1 MAGPNDF
8 TNQNIQDTYQRVLQ
22 ISSSGEVTD
31 GTGSLVPILKMTASH
46 AVVETSF
53 ETSSSYAQ
61 SASVAD
67 RTDTVTNSTNSE
79 HYVTFVDSN
88 NATLTPET
96 HYTAPFFYVNPA
108 KRFVFV
114 EGRLQ
119 VKGSDIWIESGSIS
133 ASNSIYAAGSITA
146 SGNIS
151 ASGDINAGQGGTGS
165 FDHIVTQGS
174 TIEFRNGATKLGAI
188 KMTGAGDM
196 TIADSSTGKSKL
208 KIADLG
214 VTDAS
219 SEVRIQNGDITASGE
234 ISASSVI
241 YASQF
246 STSGGIGGGS
256 LQAANADGTVTIQHG
271 NITASGEISASGK
284 IIANGFTIN
293 TNAEGIQFMAS
304 NGNLFKNIATN
315 SADDFLV
322 QNLKNGENLRLRAG
336 QSGNKG
342 KVLIQQGGTSTGI
355 ASFGP
360 TSQIEFNGDIT
371 ASGNISSSGT
381 VTAAALSIPAGNA
394 LLGSGSLTLGNASTN
409 VTLHSTG
416 HITASGTISA
426 SGGFVGDLTG
436 NASTVTVATDAGNT
450 THYVLY
456 TDATTG
462 QRSLKAD
469 AQLTF
474 NGATN
479 TLSTSTL
486 SATSVTANTVTPTY
500 RKYTPIGE
508 AEDSVNGDIISGLG
522 TDAAG
527 GADLLTAGSF
537 YVLTNGLKWVPVDA
551 DHPSSS
557 SGLIGYCIT
566 TRRTDFLIKGFI
578 RYGDADYI
586 GSTDGAPLY
595 ISTGSG
601 KLQNCKP
608 GSGDVARIVGYAID
622 ASNKEI
628 FMDPDKT
635 WVKIT

>member
-1 MAGPNDF
+1 ATFGTKF
-8 TNQNIQDTYQRVLQ
+8 QNSV
-22 ISSSGEVTD
+22 
-31 GTGSLVPILKMTASH
+31 TAS
-46 AVVETSF
+46 
-53 ETSSSYAQ
+53 
-61 SASVAD
+61 
-67 RTDTVTNSTNSE
+67 
-79 HYVTFVDSN
+79 
-88 NATLTPET
+88 
-96 HYTAPFFYVNPA
+96 
-108 KRFVFV
+108 
-114 EGRLQ
+114 
-119 VKGSDIWIESGSIS
+119 IIS
-133 ASNSIYAAGSITA
+133 ASGQLIANDALFGSNGIQITSGKRIEYIAPNIKVRDTGLHVAGGHITASGDISASGDIIGNNISASGDIVINEGQKLILDGNDALGLTPAGNTYIHNAGTSDEIEMYVGGTQKLEIKQETVHFNNGRFKITGNITASGTGNISASGDIIASNFEVPSGGKIIIDGDSTGAYIDSPGANQIDFSIANVQKMLVANNLIRTNVNTELGDALTDYVHVKGQLTA

-151 ASGDINAGQGGTGS
+151 ASGTVIASS
-165 FDHIVTQGS
+165 FVMDTNTNG
-174 TIEFRNGATKLGAI
+174 IEFR
-188 KMTGAGDM
+188 
-196 TIADSSTGKSKL
+196 
-208 KIADLG
+208 
-214 VTDAS
+214 
-219 SEVRIQNGDITASGE
+219 
-234 ISASSVI
+234 
-241 YASQF
+241 
-246 STSGGIGGGS
+246 
-256 LQAANADGTVTIQHG
+256 
-271 NITASGEISASGK
+271 
-284 IIANGFTIN
+284 
-293 TNAEGIQFMAS
+293 AS
-304 NGNLFKNIATN
+304 NGTLFNNISTN
-315 SADDFLV
+315 SADDFIV

-381 VTAAALSIPAGNA
+381 VTAAALSIPAGDA
-394 LLGSGSLTLGNASTN
+394 LLGNGSLTLGNASTN

-586 GSTDGAPLY
+586 
-595 ISTGSG
+595 
-601 KLQNCKP
+601 
-608 GSGDVARIVGYAID
+608 
-622 ASNKEI
+622 
-628 FMDPDKT
+628 
-635 WVKIT
+635 